1 MIKKIS
7 LLVLF
12 LLVITTGKLVDTTTI
27 VKIYQVD
34 DLEFIDYVQDGELF
48 KKVYIEDLT
57 SDC

>member
-1 MIKKIS
+1 MLKKVV

-34 DLEFIDYVQDGELF
+34 DLEFIDYIQDGEFF

-57 SDC
+57 SNC